1 MKPSRKCKQCLSTP
15 SENIPC
21 ISGTA
26 LVFDTVH
33 EIHPS
38 PSLPI
43 RGTDSDVAGVVAD
56 TMFKNRVNDSR
67 IVISASLEQVV

>member
-1 MKPSRKCKQCLSTP
+1 M
-15 SENIPC
+15 
-21 ISGTA
+21 
-26 LVFDTVH
+26 FDTVH
-33 EIHPS
+33 QIHPS